1 MTVKEVLIE
10 SVVLCFILNQTA
22 PILWFTDAFHSTE
35 IKSYLIYEE
44 ATKKKKN
51 PGYSDRSPKSLLLK
65 EIPKLYF
72 TQIII

>member
-22 PILWFTDAFHSTE
+22 AILWFIDAFHSTE

-44 ATKKKKN
+44 ATKKKKIQVIQIEA
-51 PGYSDRSPKSLLLK
+51 PKV
-65 EIPKLYF
+65 YY
-72 TQIII
+72 